1 MISIIDVVTLI
12 LVLDT
17 VAVLSDIKNKL
28 KKWLNLNGISWT
40 IKNKLY
46 GVVQYVVPLMELL
59 TTPAEN
65 VRKKENQKIR
75 LINYGNIIFFKLL
88 SSTYYTDY

>member
-1 MISIIDVVTLI
+1 MI
-12 LVLDT
+12 
-17 VAVLSDIKNKL
+17 NK
-28 KKWLNLNGISWT
+28 
-40 IKNKLY
+40 KLY
-46 GVVQYVVPLMELL
+46 GVAHYAVPLMELL

-88 SSTYYTDY
+88 PSTYYTDY

>member
-12 LVLDT
+12 LVLYT

-65 VRKKENQKIR
+65 VRKKENWKIR

>member
-1 MISIIDVVTLI
+1 MISIIDVVTLM
-12 LVLDT
+12 LVLYT

-28 KKWLNLNGISWT
+28 KKWLNLNGILWM
-40 IKNKLY
+40 INKKLY
-46 GVVQYVVPLMELL
+46 GVAHYAVPLMELL

-88 SSTYYTDY
+88 PSTYYTDY

>member
-12 LVLDT
+12 LVLYT

-65 VRKKENQKIR
+65 VRKKENRKIR

-88 SSTYYTDY
+88 SNTYYTDY